1 MSRSGYSEDCDNDW
15 AMICYRGAVK
25 SAIRGARGQA
35 FLKEMLAALDAMPM
49 KRLISDEL
57 EGTDR
62 LSLSH
67 WGIVQIEAVCAIGA
81 LGKARGVAMD
91 AIDAHDPPQV
101 SGAFNI
107 AESLAREIVYENDEG
122 AGYWSKETP
131 EQRFAR
137 MRAWVVAAL
146 SQHNHTGGK

>member
-25 SAIRGARGQA
+25 SAIRGKRGQA
-35 FLKEMLAALDAMPM
+35 FLNELLASLDAMPI

-62 LSLSH
+62 MSFSH
-67 WGIVQIEAVCAIGA
+67 WGIVEIEAVCAIGA

-91 AIDAHDPPQV
+91 GIDAHDPPQV
-101 SGAFNI
+101 SGAF
-107 AESLAREIVYENDEG
+107 
-122 AGYWSKETP
+122 
-131 EQRFAR
+131 
-137 MRAWVVAAL
+137 
-146 SQHNHTGGK
+146 